1 MTHYDLLGIGIGP
14 FNLSLAALLK
24 KAHGL
29 KSLFLDQKPGFKW
42 YPELMFNDAV
52 MQTSYMKDLV
62 TPVDPTS
69 PYSYL
74 NYLVQKGL
82 FYAFINTNRKAI
94 TRIEFDQYCSWVSQQ
109 LEESLH
115 FNSPVREVSFN
126 KDRFL
131 IKTDNESFSAANL
144 SVATGLKNRIPSCAE
159 KFLGKNVFHAM
170 SGQLTDLDLREKQVL
185 IIGGGQTGVEVFR
198 NAIKGKWGRVKSL
211 KLISRRKNL
220 EPLDESPFTNEFFSP
235 SYVNQFFDLDQKT
248 KDSIVKSQKLAS
260 DGNTPDYLEKLYNDI
275 YQIKYVMNDPLDFQI
290 LPCRNFA
297 ALEVHEGAYMA
308 NIQNIFTKEEENH
321 KADIIILSTGFIN
334 SVPAILNPILP
345 QLSFDNEGRFMINK
359 NFDLIWKGPQTNKIY
374 ALNFGR
380 HNHGISEPQTSLMAW
395 RSATIVNDL
404 TGNEIYNTS
413 NSVPSF
419 VQYRNN
425 EK

>member
-14 FNLSLAALLK
+14 FNLSLAALVQ
-24 KAHGL
+24 KATGL
-29 KSLFLDQKPGFKW
+29 KSLFLDQKPGFQW
-42 YPELMFNDAV
+42 YPELMFGDAV

-69 PYSYL
+69 PYSFL
-74 NYLVQKGL
+74 NYLVQRGL
-82 FYAFINTNRKAI
+82 FYSFLNTNRKAI

-109 LEESLH
+109 LGSSLL
-115 FNSPVREVSFN
+115 FNSPVREVTFD

-131 IKTDNESFSAANL
+131 VKTDKESFTSSHL
-144 SVATGLKNRIPSCAE
+144 SIATGLKNRIPACAE
-159 KFLGKNVFHAM
+159 KFLGKKVFHAM
-170 SGQLTDLDLREKQVL
+170 SGELSHLDLREKRVL
-185 IIGGGQTGVEVFR
+185 VIGGGQTGVEVFR
-198 NAIKGKWGRVKSL
+198 NALQGKWGRFKSL

-235 SYVNQFFDLDQKT
+235 SYVNQFFGLDQET
-248 KDSIVKSQKLAS
+248 KDTIVKSQKLAS

-275 YQIKYVMNDPLDFQI
+275 YQIKYVMNDDLDFEI
-290 LPCRNFA
+290 LPCRSLIGLEETSGNYS
-297 ALEVHEGAYMA
+297 ALI
-308 NIQNIFTKEEENH
+308 NNQFTKADEHYE
-321 KADIIILSTGFIN
+321 ADIVILCTGFLS
-334 SVPAILNPILP
+334 SVPAFLNPILP
-345 QLSFDNEGRFMINK
+345 QLAFDSEGRLMINK
-359 NFDLIWKGPQTNKIY
+359 DFDLKWQGPKENKIY

-395 RSATIVNDL
+395 RSATIINDL
-404 TGNEIYNTS
+404 SGKLIYNTS

-425 EK
+425 N